1 MNDHPSAALATFAA
15 TLRAEAIPAP
25 VLRRTEDLYLDWLG
39 STLAGRSARAVQA
52 VERYARAMGPAD
64 GPAEVLISRR
74 GTSPHFAAMVNAAAS
89 HVVEQDDVH
98 NGSVFHPAAVVF
110 PAALAAAQATGASGC
125 EFLAAAVAGYEVGIR
140 VGEFL
145 GRTHYRIFHTTATAG
160 ALAAAAATGR
170 LLGLDAE
177 RMLHAFGSAGTQAAG
192 LWEFLRD
199 AADSKQLHCAHAASA
214 GLASAWLAQDGFTGA
229 RRILEGE
236 QGMAAG
242 MSTDADPSRL
252 VAGLGQRWATA
263 ETSFKYHASCRHTHP
278 SADALLALMR
288 EHKLRADDI
297 AEVKTLV
304 HQGAIDVLGRVVVP
318 STVHQAKFSMGTVLG
333 LVAEF
338 GYAGLDEF
346 DRHFLAPRVAALRER
361 VSMQLDDEVD
371 AAYPRRWIGKVV
383 VRTRDGRT
391 LQARVDEPKGDP
403 GNTLSRPELEDK
415 ARRLAAYGEA
425 ATPAEMDTLIERV
438 WGLERAPRIERL
450 LAGRASGNGRLA
462 T

>member
-1 MNDHPSAALATFAA
+1 
-15 TLRAEAIPAP
+15 
-25 VLRRTEDLYLDWLG
+25 
-39 STLAGRSARAVQA
+39 
-52 VERYARAMGPAD
+52 
-64 GPAEVLISRR
+64 
-74 GTSPHFAAMVNAAAS
+74 
-89 HVVEQDDVH
+89 
-98 NGSVFHPAAVVF
+98 
-110 PAALAAAQATGASGC
+110 
-125 EFLAAAVAGYEVGIR
+125 
-140 VGEFL
+140 
-145 GRTHYRIFHTTATAG
+145 
-160 ALAAAAATGR
+160 
-170 LLGLDAE
+170 
-177 RMLHAFGSAGTQAAG
+177 
-192 LWEFLRD
+192 
-199 AADSKQLHCAHAASA
+199 
-214 GLASAWLAQDGFTGA
+214 
-229 RRILEGE
+229 
-236 QGMAAG
+236 
-242 MSTDADPSRL
+242 
-252 VAGLGQRWATA
+252 
-263 ETSFKYHASCRHTHP
+263 
-278 SADALLALMR
+278 
-288 EHKLRADDI
+288 
-297 AEVKTLV
+297 
-304 HQGAIDVLGRVVVP
+304 
-318 STVHQAKFSMGTVLG
+318 VLG